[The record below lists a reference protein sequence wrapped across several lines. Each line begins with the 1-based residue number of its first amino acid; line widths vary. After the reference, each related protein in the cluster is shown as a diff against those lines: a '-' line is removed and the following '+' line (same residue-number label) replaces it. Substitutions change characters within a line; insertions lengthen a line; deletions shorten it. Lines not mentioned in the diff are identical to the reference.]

1 VIATLAG
8 PAPSTTTETFALL
21 TTRLQ
26 QNQQSVVLGVLGDST
41 GVTVTGTQTRWPY
54 LVAQALAAMYPA
66 YTVSYQQ
73 WNDGNQNY
81 DAAVAVQT
89 GTGSNTLTIYNGSF
103 SGSNEVY
110 ATTRLALMIPATP
123 ALIILNYGHNQSS
136 LTSAYRQKLYEL
148 TRLVEDT
155 FPGAGIVVTAQNPK
169 RADVTDA
176 AAHLLRVQVKMD
188 LAAAEGYG
196 LIDVTTPFL
205 ATADF
210 ATSLLNGDGIHPSDA
225 AGSPLWAAIVMRHL
239 RKARD
244 VVPRMVTPKTHRM
257 WIPATAFVALEGAPD
272 LAVRNSIYPAWA
284 LDAGGTESV
293 VTSVDWP
300 HGWQDVNVYAAWSIA
315 SNSGLTGSNNS
326 IRFEL
331 GLVASASVF
340 PTIAASATSAMG
352 GGTSS
357 FGSILLTALA
367 NNSSAHGTYAS
378 RFASFPLISGRPIG
392 LRIRRLGADAADT
405 LAEDLLLRGVW
416 LERAA

>member
-210 ATSLLNGDGIHPSDA
+210 ATSLLWRED
-225 AGSPLWAAIVMRHL
+225 VM
-239 RKARD
+239 
-244 VVPRMVTPKTHRM
+244 
-257 WIPATAFVALEGAPD
+257 
-272 LAVRNSIYPAWA
+272 SA
-284 LDAGGTESV
+284 LDAAEGARSV
-293 VTSVDWP
+293 GQIDRLIQRASAARSTVCATAVFYPEIDTRYVDWP
-300 HGWQDVNVYAAWSIA
+300 DDQLGTSYRLWLDGSHELISATTVTADGTSVGTYFLEPQGSGPPYTRLEIDLRQRLVQRWQHR
-315 SNSGLTGSNNS
+315 GS
-326 IRFEL
+326 
-331 GLVASASVF
+331 
-340 PTIAASATSAMG
+340 AASPSPAPSGPATT
-352 GGTSS
+352 GTSPPTPPAAPS
-357 FGSILLTALA
+357 HPRHQRHGGHRHPHRGRRAAQARLGDRAGHRQDA
-367 NNSSAHGTYAS
+367 RHHRHHPRRQPRAQPRRDRAH
-378 RFASFPLISGRPIG
+378 
-392 LRIRRLGADAADT
+392 RRLG
-405 LAEDLLLRGVW
+405 
-416 LERAA
+416 